1 VVGEVLTCS
10 LSSLRG
16 LLAQKVTE
24 LRDRSTQLQKFRS
37 TLHSVSLILTSEA
50 TRDLPVEEF
59 PIQTPLAETT
69 GYRLR
74 DPVVIIPI
82 LRAGLGMA
90 EAMLTLLPDARVGHL
105 GMERN
110 ERTHRPS
117 SYYCKLPP
125 DIECSTVFLVDPM
138 LATGHSAADAADE
151 LKAHGAKTIRFV
163 GIIGSEP
170 GLKHF
175 SDRHPDIPVFLGA
188 VDPELNEN
196 AYIVPGLG
204 DAGDRYF
211 GT

>member
-1 VVGEVLTCS
+1 MVQRI
-10 LSSLRG
+10 LSSHSLIKAKIAQLRDATSKASKFRLAVKEISL
-16 LLAQKVTE
+16 LLAT
-24 LRDRSTQLQKFRS
+24 DAS
-37 TLHSVSLILTSEA
+37 
-50 TRDLPVEEF
+50 RDLPVEE
-59 PIQTPLAETT
+59 IAIHTPLADTV
-69 GYRLR
+69 GFRLR
-74 DPVVIIPI
+74 DPIVIIPI

-90 EAMLTLLPDARVGHL
+90 EAMLTLLPEARVGHL
-105 GMERN
+105 GMERD
-110 ERTHRPS
+110 EKTHRPS

-125 DIECSTVFLVDPM
+125 DIGCSTVFLVDPM

-170 GLKHF
+170 GLRHF
-175 SDRHPDIPVFLGA
+175 NERHPDIPVFLGA